1 MNLVKTAISQ
11 RWDDEFLIE
20 VKEAAMNFGMS
31 MTQFTLEALEIWLEL
46 SKSQKFRVMP
56 EIERKKL
63 VMDAANK
70 IIKSKILDEQR
81 KNKLNLKNVNEVK
94 KIKDK
99 VSIFLVDNPMQ
110 EFTTNEIAVILKIPQ
125 ATARTYVRDIHTENP
140 SKFILLRG
148 RPNKIYYNN
157 KL

>member
-31 MTQFTLEALEIWLEL
+31 MTQFTLEAVEIWLEL

-125 ATARTYVRDIHTENP
+125 ATARTYVRHIHTENP

>member
-31 MTQFTLEALEIWLEL
+31 MTQFTLEAVEIWLEL

-81 KNKLNLKNVNEVK
+81 KKHCLRL
-94 KIKDK
+94 
-99 VSIFLVDNPMQ
+99 P
-110 EFTTNEIAVILKIPQ
+110 
-125 ATARTYVRDIHTENP
+125 RD
-140 SKFILLRG
+140 
-148 RPNKIYYNN
+148 
-157 KL
+157 